1 MKRLG
6 ILGIVIVAMAAV
18 AAGPSAS
25 QPAAQAKTWI
35 CHKADAN
42 KYVAIRVAKS
52 QVRGHMR
59 HGDVPVPPASQSR
72 SGAKAYCALLPP
84 ITPARGGQVLDG
96 TLAPTGTNTVGSGSF
111 TVRASVGQQRVCW
124 TLTVN
129 LTAGQLATTGTV
141 TLAHIHGPLPATGV
155 FQGFTLTAAQLAS
168 LNASLQSTGT
178 GTVSGCETNVSK
190 AKIRQILQNPSD
202 FFVNVHTTLFP
213 NGALQGTVTR

>member
-1 MKRLG
+1 MKKLS
-6 ILGIVIVAMAAV
+6 IIALLMVVTAAL

-25 QPAAQAKTWI
+25 QTPPPAKTWI

-59 HGDVPVPPASQSR
+59 HGDVPVPVASQNR
-72 SGAKAYCALLPP
+72 TAARAYCALLPP

-96 TLAPTGTNTVGSGSF
+96 TLAPTGGNTVGSGTF
-111 TVRASVGQQRVCW
+111 TIRASVGQQRVCW

-129 LTAGQLATTGTV
+129 LTAAELATTGSV
-141 TLAHIHGPLPATGV
+141 ILAHIHGPLPATGI

-168 LNASLQSTGT
+168 LNASLQATGT

-202 FFVNVHTTLFP
+202 FFVNVHTTTFGG
-213 NGALQGTVTR
+213 GALQGTLSR